1 MRMLKS
7 LLGILALL
15 TALGVSAADLQEG
28 RQYKLISPPQ
38 PTEAK
43 GKIEV
48 TEFFWYGCSHCFDF
62 EPLVSKWKKTLPA
75 DVVFRRVPAVFR
87 DSWAPGAKTF
97 YALEAT
103 GQLDKLHQEV
113 FDAINIDR
121 MNPADE
127 KAIADLIG
135 KKGGDKQK
143 FLEAYNSFAVQS
155 KVSRAAQ
162 TTQAHGISGVPAIV
176 VNGKY
181 TPAQG
186 AAGSFA
192 DVLVIVDQLIA
203 KARAE
208 QAKK

>member
-1 MRMLKS
+1 MRMFKT
-7 LLGILALL
+7 LLGILALVA
-15 TALGVSAADLQEG
+15 TLGVSAADLQEG

-113 FDAINIDR
+113 FDAIHIDR

-127 KAIADLIG
+127 KAIADLIA

-162 TTQAHGISGVPAIV
+162 TTQAHGITGVPAIV